1 MKHDPSTE
9 GIKARLAGRQ
19 HAFVSGHP
27 GALKPRAVVAA
38 HAGAQSVGT
47 NAGVK
52 PDCSGD
58 CSGPNADANA
68 SYNDQMDHATTRA
81 AGKLSAGQLV
91 GSGEKL
97 S

>member
-1 MKHDPSTE
+1 MRHDKSTE

-19 HAFVSGHP
+19 HAFVPGHP
-27 GALKPRAVVAA
+27 GALPKGAVVAA

-58 CSGPNADANA
+58 CSGPNTDANA
-68 SYNDQMDHATTRA
+68 AYNDQMDRTTKA

-91 GSGEKL
+91 GSGAQL